1 MKKIF
6 FSLSLSI
13 AVLLVISACGGS
25 DPDPEP
31 AKTPEELAILD
42 LTGGATQVWAI
53 AGGGT
58 VTRDG
63 RLETSLYANFELS
76 LASTSSSKTYQTS
89 NSNNLFD
96 GNGNWTFESTNFD
109 RIRLSGSRPA
119 SDRDITFTR
128 TGDRLELR
136 FNIPMPS
143 GRVDQRIEAI
153 AGSYVF
159 TLVKK

>member
-13 AVLLVISACGGS
+13 LVLLVLGACGSS

-42 LTGGATQVWAI
+42 LTGGSTQAWAI
-53 AGGGT
+53 AGGGS

-63 RLETSLYANFELS
+63 RLETSLYANFELT
-76 LASTSSSKTYQTS
+76 LANTATSKTYQTS

-109 RIRLSGSRPA
+109 RIRLSGSRPVA
-119 SDRDITFTR
+119 GRDITFTR

-143 GRVDQRIEAI
+143 GRMNERIEAI